1 MLHILWLIIK
11 FILILLGILLG
22 IVVLL
27 LLALLFVPVRYR
39 LEGSREDQV
48 LRGAGRVS
56 WLFGG
61 ISFRVFYDGKQ
72 FTKDMRIFGCS
83 LLRLKAW
90 RDRRRRARAGRTK
103 QKKKRPEP
111 GRQTSLEQKTAGPD
125 RLEQSGRPAEL
136 RQKTEGLDSTGQTTG
151 RLDGTARQTG
161 RESEKAE
168 ESREQEAGREELLQS
183 GPESKKAGFSAY
195 FRSGWQ
201 MLTAILKRLAGIPGK
216 LLQMGR
222 RLFSLP
228 GRILN
233 AIGKIALTI
242 RKFCDRISYWKKF
255 LQDERTKGAIR
266 HIWQECRGL
275 LKQMSPRKISGQVI
289 FGAED
294 PAVTGEILAGLGMTF
309 PIHRNRVQVVPVFDR
324 KILEGEIQC
333 RGRIYGITLLR
344 IAWRLYFDQNIR
356 YVWKRWNNKE
366 G

>member
-22 IVVLL
+22 IAVLL

-48 LRGAGRVS
+48 LRGASRVS

-90 RDRRRRARAGRTK
+90 RDRRRKARAGKIK
-103 QKKKRPEP
+103 QKRKRQEP
-111 GRQTSLEQKTAGPD
+111 DRQASPEQKTVGPD
-125 RLEQSGRPAEL
+125 RLEQPGRPAEL
-136 RQKTEGLDSTGQTTG
+136 RQKTEGLDSTGQKTDG
-151 RLDGTARQTG
+151 PDGTPGQTG
-161 RESEKAE
+161 NAPEKAE
-168 ESREQEAGREELLQS
+168 SSREQEAVREELSRS
-183 GPESKKAGFSAY
+183 GPEKKKAGFSAY
-195 FRSGWQ
+195 FRRGWQ

-216 LLQMGR
+216 LFRMAQ

-242 RKFCDRISYWKKF
+242 RKFCDRISYWKNF
-255 LQDERTKGAIR
+255 LQDERTRGAIR
-266 HIWQECRGL
+266 HVWQECKGL
-275 LKQMSPRKISGQVI
+275 LKQICPRKISGQVV

-294 PAVTGEILAGLGMTF
+294 PAVTGEILAGLGMAF
-309 PIHRNRVQVVPVFDR
+309 PIHRNRIQVVPVFDR

-333 RGRIYGITLLR
+333 RGRIYGVTLFR